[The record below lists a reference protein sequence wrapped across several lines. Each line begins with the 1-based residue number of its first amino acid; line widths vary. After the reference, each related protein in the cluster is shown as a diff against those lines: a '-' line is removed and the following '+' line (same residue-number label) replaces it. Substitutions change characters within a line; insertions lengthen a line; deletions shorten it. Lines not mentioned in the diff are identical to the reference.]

1 MDTSAAVTVVVGLV
15 GVVVGAWL
23 SHRFSVRAQRE
34 AWRRERR
41 YELYVEAVPVLQR
54 ARTEA
59 LREVPPD
66 TSVVGDLRF
75 LLLRVKVLGSPD
87 AVARVAAVDRLLSN
101 SAPPWYLTSEQREQ
115 YRRPLPLGHRTATR
129 GVVDEA
135 LAALE
140 RDVLGVRAPEAPPVR
155 ADE

>member
-1 MDTSAAVTVVVGLV
+1 MSAAVTLVAGLV

-34 AWRRERR
+34 AWLRERR

-54 ARTEA
+54 AGAEA
-59 LREVPPD
+59 VREVPSD
-66 TSVVGDLRF
+66 SSVSRDVRF
-75 LLLRVKVLGSPD
+75 LLLRIKVLGSPD
-87 AVARVAAVDRLLSN
+87 ALARVAAVDRLLSK

-115 YRRPLPLGHRTATR
+115 YRRPLPLGYRSAAR

-135 LAALE
+135 LVALE
-140 RDVLGVRAPEAPPVR
+140 RDVLGVRAPVEPPVG